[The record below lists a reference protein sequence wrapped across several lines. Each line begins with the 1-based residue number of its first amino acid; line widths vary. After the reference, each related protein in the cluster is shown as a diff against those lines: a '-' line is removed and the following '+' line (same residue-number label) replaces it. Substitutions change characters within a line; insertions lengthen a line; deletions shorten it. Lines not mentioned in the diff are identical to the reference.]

1 MPSLRVSVQVALPVF
16 SLATS
21 DFDST
26 TICLWNLELV
36 SFCLSVSIFEMAIE

>member
-1 MPSLRVSVQVALPVF
+1 MPNLRVSVQAALPVF

-26 TICLWNLELV
+26 AICLWNFELV